1 MATKDG
7 ANNAIK
13 QRWGNDVIEAGTGW
27 TAIPNFLLERQQALK
42 IDPVQL
48 NILLVLM
55 KHWWNSDEKPYPS
68 KKTIAEIVNRD
79 RDTVRKHLKNL
90 EEKGLIERIER
101 YKPTSDGGG
110 QTSNEYSLEG
120 LVKKL
125 SELAGIEVQEQKQLA
140 ENRAMKRRGHT
151 A

>member
-7 ANNAIK
+7 SDNAIK
-13 QRWGNDVIEAGTGW
+13 QRWGNTVIEAGNGW
-27 TAIPNFLLERQQALK
+27 TAIPNFLLERQQALR

-55 KHWWNSDEKPYPS
+55 KYWWNRGEEPYPS

-79 RDTVRKHLKNL
+79 RDTVRKHLKDL
-90 EEKGLIERIER
+90 EDKGLIERIER
-101 YKPTSDGGG
+101 YKPVSDGGG

-120 LVKKL
+120 LIKKL
-125 SELAGIEVQEQKQLA
+125 SELADTEVKEQKQQ
-140 ENRAMKRRGHT
+140 EETRAMKRRGRV